1 MLHMLFIIGLTKQS
15 DCERRTLMKKRLL
28 AVCSLS
34 ICMAAFAGCSKED
47 IMPENAAITEEV
59 SIAEAVTEELTAGAT
74 DATTEAATDLTTEVV
89 TEAATETEETS
100 AAKEALCSFMSDPNA
115 YEWHKMFPDEPDYE
129 WDLFMTIELDG
140 DSDPELLATTLDE
153 NRVDKG
159 LQPYLIVD
167 YTDNGLVINEM
178 ADGTSE
184 AGGAT
189 HTLYYVEGKSIIYD
203 IIVCQPYDTP
213 AATTYK
219 IENSKITYDN
229 DGYFEANN
237 DLEYPENIEQGIWH
251 WDGKEVTNEEYDR
264 ILNEATYDLSGMA
277 FSGYDFRDKDM
288 IISTLK

>member
-189 HTLYYVEGKSIIYD
+189 HTLYYVEGKSVIYD

>member
-1 MLHMLFIIGLTKQS
+1 
-15 DCERRTLMKKRLL
+15 MKKRLL

-140 DSDPELLATTLDE
+140 DSDPELLATTFDE

-189 HTLYYVEGKSIIYD
+189 HTLYYVEGKSVIYD

>member
-1 MLHMLFIIGLTKQS
+1 
-15 DCERRTLMKKRLL
+15 MKKRLL

-129 WDLFMTIELDG
+129 WNLFMTIELDG

-189 HTLYYVEGKSIIYD
+189 HTLYYVEGKSVIYD

-264 ILNEATYDLSGMA
+264 ILNEATYNLSGMA

-288 IISTLK
+288 IISTLKQKMQRKKHPESDALFFTLFNL

>member
-1 MLHMLFIIGLTKQS
+1 MLHMLFIIGLTKQT

-189 HTLYYVEGKSIIYD
+189 HTLYYVEGKSVIYD

>member
-1 MLHMLFIIGLTKQS
+1 
-15 DCERRTLMKKRLL
+15 MKKRLL

-47 IMPENAAITEEV
+47 IMPENADITEEV

-140 DSDPELLATTLDE
+140 DSDPELLATTFDE

-189 HTLYYVEGKSIIYD
+189 HTLYYVEGKSVIYD

>member
-1 MLHMLFIIGLTKQS
+1 MLHMLFIIGLTKQT

-89 TEAATETEETS
+89 TEAATESEQTS

-140 DSDPELLATTLDE
+140 DSDPELLATTFDE

-189 HTLYYVEGKSIIYD
+189 HTLYYVEGKSVIYD

>member
-1 MLHMLFIIGLTKQS
+1 MLHMLFIIGLTKQT
-15 DCERRTLMKKRLL
+15 DCERRILMKKRLL

-129 WDLFMTIELDG
+129 WNLFMTIELDG

-189 HTLYYVEGKSIIYD
+189 HTLYYVEGKSVIYD

>member
-1 MLHMLFIIGLTKQS
+1 MLHMLFIIGLTKQT

-59 SIAEAVTEELTAGAT
+59 SIAEAVAEELTAGAT

-89 TEAATETEETS
+89 TEAATETEQTS

-129 WDLFMTIELDG
+129 WNLFMTIELDG

-159 LQPYLIVD
+159 LQPYLIID

-189 HTLYYVEGKSIIYD
+189 HTLYYVEGKSVIYD

>member
-100 AAKEALCSFMSDPNA
+100 AAKAALCSFMSAPNA

-189 HTLYYVEGKSIIYD
+189 HTLYYVEGKSVIYD

>member
-1 MLHMLFIIGLTKQS
+1 MLHMLFIIGLTKQT

-129 WDLFMTIELDG
+129 WNLFMTIELDG

-189 HTLYYVEGKSIIYD
+189 HTLYYVEGKSVIYD

>member
-1 MLHMLFIIGLTKQS
+1 MLHMLFIIGLTKQT

-47 IMPENAAITEEV
+47 IMPENAAI
-59 SIAEAVTEELTAGAT
+59 TEELTAGAT

-129 WDLFMTIELDG
+129 WNMFMTIELDG

-189 HTLYYVEGKSIIYD
+189 HTLYYVEGKSVIYD